1 MNAQRALEVPGLRV
15 GNHCTRP
22 NFILEIAKN
31 PWVSRGVGKMSVIRL
46 RHTPAI
52 ISFQIVNDV
61 FIKKNY
67 KFIVSFDRYKG
78 VSPNRAKN
86 DTEKMVNTINKND
99 IRR

>member
-61 FIKKNY
+61 FIKK
-67 KFIVSFDRYKG
+67 
-78 VSPNRAKN
+78 
-86 DTEKMVNTINKND
+86 TINLSYPSID
-99 IRR
+99 IRVFLPIELKTIQKRWSIQ